1 MQTIQFKLTEE
12 MASRLAE
19 RAKERGLS
27 AEAFVQMVTEEVLNR
42 TGDEFS
48 QAVDYVLSKNT
59 DLYQRL
65 AH

>member
-1 MQTIQFKLTEE
+1 MQTIQFKLSEE

-27 AEAFVQMVTEEVLNR
+27 AEAFVQMITEEVLNR

-65 AH
+65 AQ

>member
-1 MQTIQFKLTEE
+1 MQTIQFKLSEE

-48 QAVDYVLSKNT
+48 QALDYVLSKNT
-59 DLYQRL
+59 ELYQRL
-65 AH
+65 AL